1 MSKTFQYAN
10 KHCVKLKTRFAWEK
24 KKRIKIS
31 ETSSFL
37 VQCFFK
43 VQARIFVQLIIFQAL
58 PSFLHKEYHSIFIPF
73 RSQVYSKQGSPTFS
87 LVWGIE
93 FSIISPCLD
102 KVFSDNWNLTNL
114 FNIQRFPENN
124 RWIKCVSGRVYTFLL
139 FLTALL
145 NCFIYSRGKVSYILH
160 GATILVTPI
169 KN

>member
-24 KKRIKIS
+24 KKRMRIS

-73 RSQVYSKQGSPTFS
+73 RSQVYSKQGSPIFS

-114 FNIQRFPENN
+114 FNIQFLSPLLRIRLWRFLFI
-124 RWIKCVSGRVYTFLL
+124 WSGKISPPFKIFTTCQQEKSNHKKFM
-139 FLTALL
+139 LT
-145 NCFIYSRGKVSYILH
+145 
-160 GATILVTPI
+160 
-169 KN
+169 